1 MRFYDRDNEI
11 AVLKEIEQQSRKSA
25 TFTVLMGRRRV
36 GKTSLILRSL
46 QEADHVYLFV
56 SKDSEAMLC
65 EKFQRAIE
73 SELNIKVYGALT
85 HFRDVFEVLMRESVN
100 RPFTVILDEFQ
111 NLAKVNP
118 AIFDEEQEKLLK
130 YLKKQHVQYK

>member
-1 MRFYDRDNEI
+1 MRFYDTDNEI

-56 SKDSEAMLC
+56 SKVI
-65 EKFQRAIE
+65 R
-73 SELNIKVYGALT
+73 LNEW
-85 HFRDVFEVLMRESVN
+85 DC
-100 RPFTVILDEFQ
+100 Q
-111 NLAKVNP
+111 
-118 AIFDEEQEKLLK
+118 
-130 YLKKQHVQYK
+130 